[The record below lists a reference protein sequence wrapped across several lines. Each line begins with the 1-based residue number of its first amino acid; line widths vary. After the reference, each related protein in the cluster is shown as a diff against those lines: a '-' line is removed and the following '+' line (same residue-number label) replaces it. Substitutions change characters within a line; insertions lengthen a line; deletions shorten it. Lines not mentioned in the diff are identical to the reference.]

1 MKIAIYPG
9 TFDPLTN
16 GHLDVIKRSCLMFDK
31 LIIGVTDDSNKKT
44 MFSIDERINMIN
56 DAINDYENLS
66 VQTFKGL
73 LMNFAESENA
83 IVIIRGLRVLSDFE
97 YEFKMAMMNRS
108 LNDKISTLFMMPH
121 INYVH
126 ISSSLIKEVSSLG
139 GDISSYVP
147 NNVLEYINK
156 KNNVE

>member
-9 TFDPLTN
+9 TFDPVTN

-31 LIIGVTDDSNKKT
+31 LIIGVTDDNNKET
-44 MFSIDERINMIN
+44 MFSIDERIDMIN
-56 DAINDYENLS
+56 NAVEKYNNVS
-66 VQTFKGL
+66 VQTFSGL
-73 LMNFAESENA
+73 LMSFAESKNA

-97 YEFKMAMMNRS
+97 YEFKMAMMNRG
-108 LNDKISTLFMMPH
+108 LNDRISTLFMMPH

-139 GDISSYVP
+139 GDISSYIP
-147 NNVLEYINK
+147 ENVLKCINN
-156 KNNVE
+156 KNND

>member
-73 LMNFAESENA
+73 LINFAESENA

-108 LNDKISTLFMMPH
+108 LNDKISTLFMMPN

-126 ISSSLIKEVSSLG
+126 ISSSLVKEVFFLG
-139 GDISSYVP
+139 GDISSYVSE
-147 NNVLEYINK
+147 NILECMNK
-156 KNNVE
+156 KRNAK